1 MQASSL
7 ILREEDHRRIVG
19 LVERL
24 LEEANGRLVALVDRN
39 GQPLAL
45 AGNLPG
51 VDQTALASLAA
62 GNVAATEGLARMIG
76 ERTFLS
82 MYHEGDEEHLYYA
95 AVGETALLVVVF
107 DARSSL
113 GLVRLRVRQVAPEI
127 ATVLEE
133 ARQATRAGALDGAG
147 GPLAEITDEDIDK
160 LFSDGF

>member
-7 ILREEDHRRIVG
+7 ILREEDHRRISG

-39 GQPLAL
+39 GQPLTF
-45 AGNLPG
+45 AGTLPG

-82 MYHEGDEEHLYYA
+82 MYHEGDQDHLC
-95 AVGETALLVVVF
+95 LLYTSPSPR
-107 DARSSL
+107 D
-113 GLVRLRVRQVAPEI
+113 
-127 ATVLEE
+127 
-133 ARQATRAGALDGAG
+133 
-147 GPLAEITDEDIDK
+147 
-160 LFSDGF
+160 